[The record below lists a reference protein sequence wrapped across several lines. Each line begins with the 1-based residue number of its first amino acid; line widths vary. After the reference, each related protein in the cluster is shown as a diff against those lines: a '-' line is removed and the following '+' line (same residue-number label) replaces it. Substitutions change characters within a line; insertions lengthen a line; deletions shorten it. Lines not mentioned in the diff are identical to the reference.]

1 MGEACNLWIMT
12 PTLEHILVK
21 VKSLPPRE
29 QDRLASVIT
38 EFTYQS
44 GEHETL
50 LKELENADY
59 QAHLEAE
66 LAKGQADLKAGRIE
80 PIGQALRDMKE
91 RFKSEHGL

>member
-1 MGEACNLWIMT
+1 MGGVCNLQDMT
-12 PTLEHILVK
+12 PTLETILVK
-21 VKSLPPRE
+21 VKSLPPQE

-50 LKELENADY
+50 LKELENTDY

-66 LAKGQADLKAGRIE
+66 LAKGQADLKAGRTT
-80 PIGQALRDMKE
+80 PMGQALGDMKE
-91 RFKSEHGL
+91 RFKSENGL

>member
-1 MGEACNLWIMT
+1 MT
-12 PTLEHILVK
+12 PTLETILVK
-21 VKSLPPRE
+21 VKSLPPQE

-38 EFTYQS
+38 EFTFQS

-50 LKELENADY
+50 LQELENADY
-59 QAHLEAE
+59 QAYLAAE

-80 PIGQALRDMKE
+80 PIGEALQEMKA